1 MLRGM
6 RPDIEKKIISSLDT
20 STKTWTEIYDE
31 VKVDKASKTKMSR
44 NTLSGY
50 LDEFEKEGL
59 IIREVNPDRTV
70 HYKLNQPPHTGIALK
85 LIELDKQL
93 TAYEKLD
100 KTHPDGKGAAIG
112 YYDKFIWIMFDL
124 IAIHVWASKFQ
135 NPEIAENWIRAM
147 TEIILNETYVLGQEA
162 PVLMKHRDAVQTSA
176 KDYLIYLLEQFPK
189 GRLKSDFT
197 NPKFIEDYLA
207 FDPTPGLRKEK

>member
-1 MLRGM
+1 M
-6 RPDIEKKIISSLDT
+6 RKRIEKRIISCLET
-20 STKTWTEIYDE
+20 SSKTWTEIYDR
-31 VKVDKASKTKMSR
+31 VKADKGSKTKMSR
-44 NTLSGY
+44 NTLSDY
-50 LDEFEKEGL
+50 LDEFEKQGV

-70 HYKLNQPPHTGIALK
+70 HYKLNHPPHADEAVK
-85 LIELDKQL
+85 LTELDKQL
-93 TAYEKLD
+93 TTYEKLV
-100 KTHPDGKGAAIG
+100 KTHPDSKGAAIG
-112 YYDKFIWIMFDL
+112 YYDEFIWIMFDL

-176 KDYLIYLLEQFPK
+176 KGYLIYLLEQFPK
-189 GRLKSDFT
+189 GRLKSEFT